1 MLSIIGIKKGIVI
14 DHIKAGLGYK
24 IFKELKLDEVE
35 YTTALI
41 KNVNSN
47 KLGKKDLIKIDNVI
61 HLDLEVLGLI
71 DPDLTI
77 CIIENEE
84 VIQKIKLD
92 LPKMVTGILQCKNP
106 RCITSL
112 EKNII
117 PTFTLVD
124 RDKKAYKCE
133 FCNTRASL

>member
-1 MLSIIGIKKGIVI
+1 MLSIVGIKKGIVI

-24 IFKELKLDEVE
+24 IFRELKLDEVE

-41 KNVNSN
+41 KNVQST

-61 HLDLEVLGLI
+61 HLNLEVLGLI

-77 CIIENEE
+77 CIIENEKVVE
-84 VIQKIKLD
+84 KIKLD
-92 LPKMVTGILQCKNP
+92 LPTMVTGILQCKNP

-112 EKNII
+112 EKDII

-124 RDKKAYKCE
+124 REQKAYKCE